1 MKGPDA
7 LKSGV
12 PLGPPLFIALTF
24 MAGLRFMDTEVPS
37 SDPNAMLVAA
47 IFIVTF
53 SAIAWKVW
61 EIHQD
66 SKAIGFF
73 PNPWDEDE
81 DK

>member
-61 EIHQD
+61 EIHHD